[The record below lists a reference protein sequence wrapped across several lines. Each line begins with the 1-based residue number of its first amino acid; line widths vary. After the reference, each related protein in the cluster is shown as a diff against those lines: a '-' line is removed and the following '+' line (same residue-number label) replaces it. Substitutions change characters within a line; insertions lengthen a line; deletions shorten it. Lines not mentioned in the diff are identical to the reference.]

1 MSTPTVST
9 AKKAP
14 AKSGTILGMK
24 PRTALIV
31 FGLAALAG
39 VGWYLWKQHEA
50 AKTATSA
57 STTTST
63 ETAATDY
70 AGELSVIQTELES
83 LLAAQ
88 ANSGGGTSLGSG
100 PTGVQP
106 GGTDQSTTTSTSTKT
121 TTAAKVPVM
130 PANVKASKTTA
141 TTTTLTW
148 TASPGATSYDIR
160 VTYQGKL
167 VRSGTASG
175 TSRVVNG
182 LSADHTYTMHVK
194 ACNSAGC
201 SSETN
206 GPTVK
211 TAKS

>member
-1 MSTPTVST
+1 MTTPAPPA
-9 AKKAP
+9 AKK
-14 AKSGTILGMK
+14 SGGKILGMK
-24 PRTALIV
+24 SSTFLIV
-31 FGLAALAG
+31 LGGAALLG
-39 VGWYLWKQHEA
+39 IGWYLWKQHEA
-50 AKTATSA
+50 AKTVTSA
-57 STTTST
+57 STVTSA
-63 ETAATDY
+63 ETGATDY

-88 ANSGGGTSLGSG
+88 ANSGSGTGTGTS
-100 PTGVQP
+100 TG
-106 GGTDQSTTTSTSTKT
+106 TSTKT
-121 TTAAKVPVM
+121 TTSTGTTTKTSTKTTAPAKVPAM
-130 PANVKASKTTA
+130 PANVKASKTTT

-148 TASPGATSYDIR
+148 TASPGATSYNIR
-160 VTYQGKL
+160 VTYQDKL

-182 LSADHTYTMHVK
+182 LSPDHTYTMHVA

-211 TAKS
+211 TPA

>member
-1 MSTPTVST
+1 MTTPAPPA
-9 AKKAP
+9 AKK
-14 AKSGTILGMK
+14 SGGKILGMK
-24 PRTALIV
+24 SSTFLIV
-31 FGLAALAG
+31 LGGAAALG
-39 VGWYLWKQHEA
+39 VIWYLWKQHEA
-50 AKTATSA
+50 AKTVTSA
-57 STTTST
+57 STVTSA
-63 ETAATDY
+63 ETGATDY

-88 ANSGGGTSLGSG
+88 ANSGTGTS
-100 PTGVQP
+100 TG
-106 GGTDQSTTTSTSTKT
+106 TSTKT
-121 TTAAKVPVM
+121 TTSTGTTTKTSTKTTAPTAKVPAM
-130 PANVKASKTTA
+130 PANVKASKTTT

-148 TASPGATSYDIR
+148 TASPGATSYNIR
-160 VTYQGKL
+160 VTYQDKL

-182 LSADHTYTMHVK
+182 LSPDHTYTMHVA

-211 TAKS
+211 TPA

>member
-1 MSTPTVST
+1 MTTP
-9 AKKAP
+9 APPKAP
-14 AKSGTILGMK
+14 AKSGGKILGMK
-24 PRTALIV
+24 TTTFLIV
-31 FGLAALAG
+31 LGGAAALG
-39 VGWYLWKQHEA
+39 IVWYLWKQHEA
-50 AKTATSA
+50 AKTTASA
-57 STTTST
+57 STVTST
-63 ETAATDY
+63 ETGATDY

-88 ANSGGGTSLGSG
+88 ANSGGGGTTTVAPPPAS
-100 PTGVQP
+100 TTTVQP
-106 GGTDQSTTTSTSTKT
+106 GGPNKSTTTTTTST
-121 TTAAKVPVM
+121 KVPVM
-130 PANVKASKTTA
+130 PANVKAGKTT
-141 TTTTLTW
+141 TTNTTLTW
-148 TASPGATSYDIR
+148 TASPGATSSNIR

-182 LSADHTYTMHVK
+182 LSPDHTYTMHVA

-211 TAKS
+211 TPKS